1 MDRSK
6 SLQHDL
12 TATLDGPVLTRLRS
26 LRGAIRR
33 RLLAEGIAWLLIAL
47 VGAVLATL
55 ALDWLLRLDR
65 PQRAV
70 VSGAALVVLLRLLW
84 VRVARP
90 LRAAM
95 GPLDLSLLVERRFP
109 HLQGRLA
116 SAVAFAAGPVPAT
129 VNAAMVSRVAVDA
142 VDMAGDLRFT
152 DVVERRNLWRVW
164 RIALCAAG
172 LVVGLTIWQ
181 SDLMRLWAARNVLL
195 GNEAWPQETY
205 LRVEGEDFTVV
216 RGDDLRVMVIV
227 ERGSEAPPHVTAHA
241 RYPAVG
247 WTAEQVEP
255 AEQNG
260 GRYEIIFEQ
269 VTEPFEFYVIG
280 GDDKRDKRDG
290 HRVNLV
296 EPPAVRQ
303 LSFTVESPAYMRRE
317 DRLIDG
323 SSAVLAVPV
332 GSTLRIDGVS
342 TKDLTAAVA
351 VIADAEGME
360 RTVELDLLDLAAGRR
375 GIGGRLAMPTAN
387 VPQQLSLRLILTDT
401 DDITSRRGGKVVVRV
416 QPDLSPGLEL
426 RKTGIGPSVT
436 PTALLPL
443 LLAVKD
449 DAGIATVSMALRLD
463 SAESPLASEAVEV
476 PNGDGPIVD
485 LSLRHEL
492 DLIGRDLQPGQ
503 AIVVWADGVDTLP
516 GNLGGPNTQASN
528 GLMLRIVSP
537 EDLLADLISRQKVLR
552 TELLQA
558 RAQQEKA
565 VGETTSA
572 GESLANDGPG
582 AAAHGRLLTSAGIQ
596 SGVRV
601 AAAAAAEKLRLI
613 ADEMTYNRLGRSAD
627 VDLLQRGVIGPL
639 DRLDEEIELV
649 TAELQTLVQSADAA
663 DMAARVADIARRQ
676 TEIGLRLD
684 EVLDQMVKLHSRQEL
699 ANQLRIILQ
708 WSREIAAQIEQKRQ
722 AEIDEVLGGD
732 DSP

>member
-227 ERGSEAPPHVTAHA
+227 ERGSEALL
-241 RYPAVG
+241 G
-247 WTAEQVEP
+247 
-255 AEQNG
+255 
-260 GRYEIIFEQ
+260 
-269 VTEPFEFYVIG
+269 
-280 GDDKRDKRDG
+280 
-290 HRVNLV
+290 
-296 EPPAVRQ
+296 PPA
-303 LSFTVESPAYMRRE
+303 S
-317 DRLIDG
+317 
-323 SSAVLAVPV
+323 
-332 GSTLRIDGVS
+332 
-342 TKDLTAAVA
+342 K
-351 VIADAEGME
+351 
-360 RTVELDLLDLAAGRR
+360 
-375 GIGGRLAMPTAN
+375 
-387 VPQQLSLRLILTDT
+387 
-401 DDITSRRGGKVVVRV
+401 
-416 QPDLSPGLEL
+416 
-426 RKTGIGPSVT
+426 
-436 PTALLPL
+436 
-443 LLAVKD
+443 
-449 DAGIATVSMALRLD
+449 
-463 SAESPLASEAVEV
+463 
-476 PNGDGPIVD
+476 
-485 LSLRHEL
+485 
-492 DLIGRDLQPGQ
+492 
-503 AIVVWADGVDTLP
+503 
-516 GNLGGPNTQASN
+516 
-528 GLMLRIVSP
+528 
-537 EDLLADLISRQKVLR
+537 
-552 TELLQA
+552 
-558 RAQQEKA
+558 
-565 VGETTSA
+565 
-572 GESLANDGPG
+572 
-582 AAAHGRLLTSAGIQ
+582 
-596 SGVRV
+596 
-601 AAAAAAEKLRLI
+601 
-613 ADEMTYNRLGRSAD
+613 
-627 VDLLQRGVIGPL
+627 
-639 DRLDEEIELV
+639 
-649 TAELQTLVQSADAA
+649 
-663 DMAARVADIARRQ
+663 
-676 TEIGLRLD
+676 
-684 EVLDQMVKLHSRQEL
+684 
-699 ANQLRIILQ
+699 
-708 WSREIAAQIEQKRQ
+708 
-722 AEIDEVLGGD
+722 
-732 DSP
+732 